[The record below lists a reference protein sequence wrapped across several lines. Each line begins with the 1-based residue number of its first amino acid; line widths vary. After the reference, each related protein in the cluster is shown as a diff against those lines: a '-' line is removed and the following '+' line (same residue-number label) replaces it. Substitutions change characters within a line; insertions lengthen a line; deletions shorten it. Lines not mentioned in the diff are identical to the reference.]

1 VNAPPTLSIAQLD
14 ANPHGL
20 FRRYRL
26 LTPFVRREDDT
37 YIAIRWG
44 DVERLATD
52 PRTRQ
57 VETERLISQGISSGA
72 LFDIFANT
80 MLYSNG
86 ATHRRRRAVFSR
98 AFASRLITELRPRIR
113 AVAQL
118 LIERV
123 ARHGEMNLLDD
134 YAAQIPAL
142 IISDVLGLPESDL
155 PDFTRWVYSISRA
168 FSFCCTIEELPQVED
183 AARHLNTYVGE
194 LIAKHRSS
202 PREGFLSVFAT
213 DLERESDLSTLEA
226 LAQII
231 TVIIAGSD
239 TTRAAMALQA
249 ALLLQHTE
257 QWEAA
262 LHDAALVPGA
272 VLEALRYEPSVGST
286 PRFTL
291 DDIQVGGYVVPA
303 GRMLSL
309 STLSAM
315 RDPALYCDP
324 DSFNIRRNDH
334 PRRHLVFGG
343 GAHRCLGEML
353 ARAELE
359 EGLAALLERL
369 PNLTLVDSPKVVG
382 HSGIRRVSPMRVGW
396 SRYASC
402 R

>member
-1 VNAPPTLSIAQLD
+1 MNAPPTLSIAQLD

-26 LTPFVRREDDT
+26 LAPFVRREDDT
-37 YIAIRWG
+37 YIAIRWA

-57 VETERLISQGISSGA
+57 IETERLISQGINSGA

-86 ATHRRRRAVFSR
+86 AAHRRRRAAFSG
-98 AFASRLITELRPRIR
+98 AFAFRLIAELRPRIR
-113 AVAQL
+113 AVARL

-134 YAAQIPAL
+134 YAALIPAH
-142 IISDVLGLPESDL
+142 IISDVLGLPEPDL

-168 FSFCCTIEELPQVED
+168 FSFSCTPEELPEVED
-183 AARHLNTYVGE
+183 AARHLNTYVLE
-194 LIAKHRSS
+194 LLAKHRSS
-202 PREGFLSVFAT
+202 PREDFLSVFAT
-213 DLERESDLSTLEA
+213 DLEGESNLSPLEA

-231 TVIIAGSD
+231 TVIIAGGD
-239 TTRAAMALQA
+239 TTRAAMALQVS
-249 ALLLQHTE
+249 LLLQHRE
-257 QWEAA
+257 QWDAA
-262 LHDAALVPGA
+262 AHDAALVPGA
-272 VLEALRYEPSVGST
+272 VMEALRYEPSVGST
-286 PRFTL
+286 PRFTI
-291 DDIQVGGYVVPA
+291 DDIKVGGYVVPA

-315 RDPALYCDP
+315 RDPALYSEP

-343 GAHRCLGEML
+343 GPHRCLGEML

-359 EGLAALLERL
+359 EGLAALLERF
-369 PNLTLVDSPKVVG
+369 PKLTLVGDPLKVFG
-382 HSGIRRVSPMRVGW
+382 HSGMRRVSAMRVGW
-396 SRYASC
+396 SR
-402 R
+402 

>member
-44 DVERLATD
+44 DVERLAAD

-57 VETERLISQGISSGA
+57 VETERLIAQGISSGA

-86 ATHRRRRAVFSR
+86 ATHRRRRAAFSH
-98 AFASRLITELRPRIR
+98 AFAARLIAELRPRIR

-123 ARHGEMNLLDD
+123 APHGEMNLLDD

-168 FSFCCTIEELPQVED
+168 FSFCCTVEELPEVED
-183 AARHLNTYVGE
+183 AARHLNTYVAD
-194 LIAKHRSS
+194 LIARHRRS

-249 ALLLQHTE
+249 ALLLQHRE
-257 QWEAA
+257 QWDAA
-262 LHDAALVPGA
+262 VHDAALVPGA

-286 PRFTL
+286 RRFTL

-315 RDPALYCDP
+315 RDPALYSEP

-343 GAHRCLGEML
+343 GPHRCLGEML

-359 EGLAALLERL
+359 EGLAALLEGF
-369 PNLTLVDSPKVVG
+369 PNLTLVDPPKVFG